1 MTTASERI
9 RLLLVDD
16 EVDFLEAMT
25 PALTRRG
32 FRVRA
37 AADGPAALQVLWTE
51 PVDVVVLDVKMPGMN
66 GVEVFHEIR
75 RVAPGL
81 PVILLTGHGSI
92 PQAFETSRDGV
103 ADYLTKPCDADHL
116 AEVVRRVL
124 VARSAGDEHP
134 APIADHIRLLLVD
147 DDRDF
152 TAALRP
158 ALERRGLDVTVAQ
171 SGTDAAGLPGRQ
183 GFDVAIVDL
192 RMPDMDG
199 LTLLAAL
206 KDADPALEV
215 IVLTAH
221 GTAESARR
229 GLVDGAFDYLTKPQ
243 PVDVLVRRVLAA
255 FRRRRERE
263 DDDRGGDV
271 DRILSRYPD

>member
-1 MTTASERI
+1 MSEELDLASFVEGGDGISVVRGGGADPNYDFKKLETYGWMPREDLGDPRI
-9 RLLLVDD
+9 DQDRLDVRVHAGVDGD
-16 EVDFLEAMT
+16 LQNKGYRLET
-25 PALTRRG
+25 
-32 FRVRA
+32 A
-37 AADGPAALQVLWTE
+37 AADFLVGYRAVLGRQRTVDAGEAYEGIWT
-51 PVDVVVLDVKMPGMN
+51 D
-66 GVEVFHEIR
+66 
-75 RVAPGL
+75 
-81 PVILLTGHGSI
+81 
-92 PQAFETSRDGV
+92 DGR
-103 ADYLTKPCDADHL
+103 P
-116 AEVVRRVL
+116 
-124 VARSAGDEHP
+124 ARSAGDEHP